1 MKLILCDGDSWTAGD
16 MVHPDL
22 KTLDVN
28 DSKNDNYRLPKLW
41 PSDLGKLTNIEIK
54 NISRAGSSNDGIVRR
69 ILDNV
74 NDYLEQGN
82 NPKDLFVIEYSF
94 DDPDRV
100 NSAIIVVLPPTI
112 DSYPYDKSP
121 RRAR

>member
-1 MKLILCDGDSWTAGD
+1 MNTKLILCDGDSWTSGD
-16 MVHPDL
+16 MISPNLESTNVNHSD
-22 KTLDVN
+22 N
-28 DSKNDNYRLPKLW
+28 DSYRLPKVW

-82 NPKDLFVIEYSF
+82 NPKD
-94 DDPDRV
+94 
-100 NSAIIVVLPPTI
+100 
-112 DSYPYDKSP
+112 
-121 RRAR
+121 